1 MDTNV
6 RAKTF
11 LEWSGEKSKDPRF
24 LYGVYRQLDAK
35 GIFPPGM
42 DKYSVETAPC
52 FVKMAA
58 SGFVEGPTVM
68 AIIKKIVGAYEREL
82 IRQWDKRDSDREKE
96 QVAG

>member
-6 RAKTF
+6 RAKAF
-11 LEWSGEKSKDPRF
+11 LEWSREKSKDVRF

-42 DKYSVETAPC
+42 DKFSVETAPC

-68 AIIKKIVGAYEREL
+68 AIIKKIAGAYEREL
-82 IRQWDKRDSDREKE
+82 IKRWDAESSK
-96 QVAG
+96 